1 MCFQELYQR
10 KVKILPKSKETKI
23 VIDGQFSKNVTSDNK
38 IIVTGSEKTAKFIR
52 FGESFYQMVR
62 LKLVR

>member
-1 MCFQELYQR
+1 
-10 KVKILPKSKETKI
+10 
-23 VIDGQFSKNVTSDNK
+23 VIDGESAQSITLDSD
-38 IIVTGSEKTAKFIR
+38 ILVTGSEKKARFVR

>member
-1 MCFQELYQR
+1 MNNGA
-10 KVKILPKSKETKI
+10 TKI
-23 VIDGQFSKNVTSDNK
+23 VIDGQYSKDVNHDSD
-38 IIVTGSEKTAKFIR
+38 ITVTGSEKTAKFIR